1 MVKKVTRKVRR
12 VKDHLLADQGVDQDL
27 SLLNINWVIYL
38 KIAVNRVG
46 EEEDNQD
53 IEDIGLQVT

>member
-27 SLLNINWVIYL
+27 SLLNISWVIYL

-53 IEDIGLQVT
+53 IEDF